1 MPVYLKGIIDRS
13 EGDFL
18 VIKFSGDQEI
28 YWPKKN
34 IDFVFS
40 DGDAVNLILTKNE
53 PETVKKEEMA
63 KNLLKQIFQS
73 NESNV

>member
-1 MPVYLKGIIDRS
+1 MSAYLKGIIDRV

-34 IDFVFS
+34 VDFNFS
-40 DGDAVNLILTKNE
+40 DGTVVNLVLTQDE
-53 PETVKKEEMA
+53 PETVNKEAQA
-63 KNLLKQIFQS
+63 KNLLRQVFQS
-73 NESNV
+73 NA

>member
-1 MPVYLKGIIDRS
+1 MPVFLKGIIDRT

-34 IDFVFS
+34 IDFNFS
-40 DGDAVNLILTKNE
+40 DGEAVNLILTKDE
-53 PETVKKEEMA
+53 PATVDKEKQA
-63 KNLLKQIFQS
+63 KNLLRQVFQS
-73 NESNV
+73 NA

>member
-1 MPVYLKGIIDRS
+1 MPTYLKGIIDRM

-34 IDFVFS
+34 VDFNFS
-40 DGDAVNLILTKNE
+40 DGTAVNLVLTLDE
-53 PETVKKEEMA
+53 PATIGKEEQA
-63 KNLLKQIFQS
+63 KNLLRQVFQS
-73 NESNV
+73 NA